1 MHMIIIGLGNPGQDY
16 ENTRHNAGRMSVMRF
31 AKTHDISD
39 WKYDKKSNSL
49 IIKGKIGKKATVLV
63 LPETFMNKSGIS
75 AKVFVSSAKKAKDLI
90 VVHDDLDLPLGR
102 AKMSWDK
109 SSGGH
114 KGVESVIRA
123 VGTQAFWRI
132 RIGISKGGKN
142 GTVKKPSG
150 DALLDNFIV
159 APFKPTEMDEMKS
172 VMKKVVE
179 CLEMAVS
186 DSPGRAMSELNRIFN
201 K

>member
-1 MHMIIIGLGNPGQDY
+1 MIIIGLGNPGEEY
-16 ENTRHNAGRMSVMRF
+16 AETRHNSGRMSVMYF
-31 AKTHDISD
+31 AKKQDIGE
-39 WKYDKKSNSL
+39 WKLDKKSNAL
-49 IIKGKIGKKATVLV
+49 VVKGKVGKKATTLV
-63 LPETFMNKSGIS
+63 LPETFMNKSGN
-75 AKVFVSSAKKAKDLI
+75 AVKVFVANAKKAKDLI

-114 KGVESVIRA
+114 KGVESVMCA
-123 VGTQAFWRI
+123 VGTEAFWRI

-159 APFKPTEMDEMKS
+159 APFKPAEMDEMKS
-172 VMKKVVE
+172 VMKKVAE
-179 CLEMAVS
+179 CLETASS
-186 DSPGRAMSELNRIFN
+186 DNPGRAMSEFNGAFN